1 MRSIIIALVS
11 LICVAGMSVSAQTT
25 VSGSV
30 VNKSGEALAGS
41 TVLFLQADTVA
52 GGTVTDSK
60 GRFELKGLPKGE
72 YECLVS
78 MLGYKT
84 ASKKFTLADK
94 TRLPKFELEE
104 DATVLSE
111 VTVTG
116 DARKMTK
123 ERAGMSIYYL
133 TEQAKN
139 EPNAYLALRE
149 IPRLNV
155 DVINR
160 SIALDNGTVP
170 LILVDGVKK
179 PLDVL
184 SPEMI
189 ESVEVIDNP
198 SARYRS
204 DSGVA
209 SVLNIKLKK
218 EGIKPYL
225 RGDLGVTSMPNAN
238 FIYTNGAFEVGT
250 ATSSVYLNAVY
261 WRIREDKD
269 KYYTDNYQGNIHKIM
284 SGDNTSRN
292 GSQTTINF
300 GGDKLFSKKN
310 YLAYGLRYYAH
321 PHNSNTNY
329 SGEISNTATGETAP
343 LASVV
348 NTKDKNSQFSGNI
361 YYKHSFT
368 DNRTLEISG
377 DYYYSQNGNI
387 TDREETSDWPT
398 YTYTSSIDLDNSR
411 HMGEL
416 YANYSDMLTESMH
429 IDAGSNTEYSVT
441 DIDDRLDQWPNFRYR
456 RTREYLFAGIDN
468 NQSDS
473 RFNYMVSLGLDM
485 IFSDAGGVKN
495 SYIDFLPYAS
505 VYYSITNRHS
515 VDLSYG
521 RRRQMP
527 NSGNLNPNNT
537 STDHLVVNKGN
548 PLLKPSHYDQVHL
561 GYTLRTGNIRLN
573 SYVNYTYFSGQ
584 VRSHQ
589 YMEGD
594 VVVNT
599 YQNFGHSGNL
609 SAGVTFNYNFP
620 RKNDFSGNLSAS
632 TGYGKNFIKGMAF
645 KGSTVI
651 ASFSGSVSY
660 KKFSL
665 YADLRY
671 DGYGY
676 QLYTK
681 TSPSY
686 FSAFNL
692 GWRITKSLYMKLAL
706 QKYLCSR
713 APRKTW
719 TKSTDYSSYNRSV
732 RLTRTPELQ
741 IGLSYTFQSKNFKWR
756 NKKQFNSSDN
766 ELQTIKTN

>member
-1 MRSIIIALVS
+1 MKTLISILS
-11 LICVAGMSVSAQTT
+11 LLLGITSVSAQTT

-30 VNKSGEALAGS
+30 ANKAGDALAGS
-41 TVLFLQADTVA
+41 TVLFVQADTVA

-60 GRFELKGLPKGE
+60 GRFELKGLPKGD
-72 YECLVS
+72 YECKVS
-78 MLGYKT
+78 MLGYKA
-84 ASKKFTLADK
+84 ASQKFTLTEK
-94 TRLPKFELEE
+94 VKLPKFELEE
-104 DATVLSE
+104 DATVLGE

-116 DARKMTK
+116 DARKITK

-139 EPNAYLALRE
+139 EPNAYLALLE

-160 SIALDNGTVP
+160 SISLDNGTVP

-218 EGIKPYL
+218 EGIKPYM

-238 FIYTNGAFEVGT
+238 FIYTSGAFEVGT

-261 WRIREDKD
+261 WRVREDRD

-284 SGDNTSRN
+284 NGDNTSRN

-321 PHNSNTNY
+321 PYNSNTNY
-329 SGEISNTATGETAP
+329 SGEISNTATGETSP
-343 LASVV
+343 LISLV
-348 NTKDKNSQFSGNI
+348 NSHDKNKQFSGNI

-368 DNRTLEISG
+368 DDRTLEISG
-377 DYYYSQNGNI
+377 DYYYSLNGNT
-387 TDREETSDWPT
+387 TDREETSDWPS
-398 YTYTSSIDLDNSR
+398 YTYKSSIDLDNSR

-429 IDAGSNTEYSVT
+429 LDAGSNTEYAVT
-441 DIDDRLDQWPNFRYR
+441 NIDDRLDQWPNYRYR

-473 RFNYMVSLGLDM
+473 RFYYMVSLGLDM
-485 IFSDAGGVKN
+485 VFSDAEGVKN

-505 VYYSITNRHS
+505 IYYNITDHHS
-515 VDLSYG
+515 LDLRYS

-527 NSGNLNPNNT
+527 SAGNLNPRNT
-537 STDHLVVNKGN
+537 STDLLVVNKGN
-548 PLLKPSHYDQVHL
+548 PLLKPSHFDQVYL

-573 SYVNYTYFSGQ
+573 SYVNYTYFSDQ
-584 VRSHQ
+584 VRSYQ
-589 YMEGD
+589 YMEDD
-594 VVVNT
+594 VVVKT

-620 RKNDFSGNLSAS
+620 RKNDFRGNLNADI
-632 TGYGKNFIKGMAF
+632 GYGKNFIKGMAF
-645 KGSTVI
+645 KGSTVT
-651 ASFSGSVSY
+651 ASFRGSVSY
-660 KKFSL
+660 KKFYL
-665 YADLRY
+665 TADLRY
-671 DGYGY
+671 SGYVY
-676 QLYTK
+676 QLYIK
-681 TSPSY
+681 SSPDY

-692 GWRITKSLYMKLAL
+692 GWRISNSVSVKVAM
-706 QKYLCSR
+706 QKYLCSK
-713 APRKTW
+713 APRKSW
-719 TKSTDYSSYNRSV
+719 TKSTDYSSYSRSV

-741 IGLSYTFQSKNFKWR
+741 IGISYTFQTKNFKWR

-766 ELQTIKTN
+766 ELQTITTH